1 LTITCVTPPTCTTPV
16 TSILLANSGSGM
28 LGNSGLN
35 EGAVVGL
42 GVPDVVVGFGSPG
55 GFGTPAGTDAIA
67 GFFVGDWGKA
77 GSTGGLLDAGF
88 GKLGNPGFLTLG
100 LPGSDDGET

>member
-1 LTITCVTPPTCTTPV
+1 
-16 TSILLANSGSGM
+16 M

-35 EGAVVGL
+35 EGAVVGV
-42 GVPDVVVGFGSPG
+42 GVPDAVVGVGVPDAVV

-88 GKLGNPGFLTLG
+88 GKLGSSGF
-100 LPGSDDGET
+100 